1 MSKGSEP
8 QENIEVEHEV
18 SAEEPEDTPQEPQTP
33 WERIKAAVRQTRET
47 PQTRRSPARR
57 EMGKD
62 RTKSLVLVAGAAIGM
77 VFMFLGEFSSPQ
89 KPQTVLLRRTTLD
102 HGRRSYHGLP

>member
-8 QENIEVEHEV
+8 QENLEVERRV
-18 SAEEPEDTPQEPQTP
+18 SPEEPEATPDEPQTP
-33 WERIKAAVRQTRET
+33 WERIKAALRQTRET

-62 RTKSLVLVAGAAIGM
+62 RTKSLVLLAGAAMGM
-77 VFMFLGEFSSPQ
+77 VLMFLGVFSSPQ
-89 KPQTVLLRRTTLD
+89 KPQNAQLRRTTPD
-102 HGRRSYHGLP
+102 HVRR